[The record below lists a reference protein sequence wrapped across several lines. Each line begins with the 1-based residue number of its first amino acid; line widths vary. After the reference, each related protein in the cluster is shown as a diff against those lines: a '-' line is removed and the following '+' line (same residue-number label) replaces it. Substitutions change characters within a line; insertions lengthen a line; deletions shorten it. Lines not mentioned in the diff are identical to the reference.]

1 MDIGRF
7 HKKDIAKRQL
17 QTALELFFAGG
28 DLFSVVTL
36 AAAAEEML
44 GALLRQKGGGGGGA
58 FRSVLHL
65 FASRRGEPA
74 SSGMLKESECYL
86 HMDPRQEA
94 VFLLGRCIDDYRA
107 LEGDATEEMFRF
119 DREIRGKR

>member
-36 AAAAEEML
+36 AAASEEML
-44 GALLRQKGGGGGGA
+44 GELLRQKGGGGGGA

-65 FASRRGEPA
+65 FTSRKGEPV
-74 SSGMLKESECYL
+74 SSGTLKESECYL

-107 LEGDATEEMFRF
+107 LEGDATEEMLRF
-119 DREIRGKR
+119 DREIRGEG

>member
-1 MDIGRF
+1 MDIERF

-36 AAAAEEML
+36 AAATEEIL
-44 GALLRQKGGGGGGA
+44 GELLRQKGGGGA

-65 FASRRGEPA
+65 FTNRRGEPA
-74 SSGMLKESECYL
+74 SSGTLKESECYL

-107 LEGDATEEMFRF
+107 LEGDVTEEMLRF
-119 DREIRGKR
+119 ERKIRGEG